1 MEKKQTRQ
9 GKEVTYARVYTNW
22 DKRPESDSEQAM
34 RARIAGRVTPSSS
47 QTGADILEMIELPV
61 RFPNVTT
68 MACCQETGNVLI
80 GSDNIICLFQLVTRT
95 HDISK
100 QKFLD
105 FELWPVTLE
114 LSFSPSHLVM
124 SEDVVASLNS
134 SCLHVF
140 RINKG
145 FARPTDWS
153 SASASNSP
161 RKTLK
166 PKKPSPPN
174 KDEKRETKR
183 SSSPIRLEE
192 LLKEVSEL
200 GGKLHE
206 TSKLSNG
213 PLPVVALLPSLTSS
227 SLVSNPARNLR
238 TSPFKPPSAVTMGVA
253 IREIPANEPWAEQ
266 MTTMVESLLQLEL
279 SEWGDE
285 SMKEEFKCLALRPF
299 YRINTYYPSK
309 NESSCPR
316 MRSAAYGNLVAFN
329 CVVCTQQEGY
339 MYHFPVFEGE
349 VLSLGKCISEYNF
362 TSAVKHVI
370 LEPCLLHALTS
381 TGLETYTTRAIHA
394 IDEESEELA
403 CPPLEEPVCLVGLR
417 PFIGVVDVLLTKSFI
432 VIMSSSSDPHAKF
445 ESHEETLYCLRL
457 PSAGTLYTD
466 MMALGTSHRF
476 SSPQTYWQLLT
487 EAHSVLRTITSISSD
502 PDYAPLQM
510 EVELYRES
518 CALLSEYYL
527 CSYDDEED
535 WNTGYK
541 YSVMAKLTPMQV
553 MDRLKKLEQDAKRA
567 GCNVKYSGGLL
578 HYLKLCLIDCDDDAK
593 MPVGA
598 LNALLDMLEGEK
610 QSGKPFLLSSLIL
623 ESSLLRQFSTERTI
637 RMIQNHIKDGKK
649 IVDALDCLALSVL
662 YISKGKIKEAGEAL
676 GLCDD
681 SKHYIELLEE
691 FWPLLFDNSRKQAKV
706 TPDDW
711 EGVTLSELSV
721 LLIDKKP
728 VEMSIVLSRLVTEV
742 KTLRLQDILE
752 VFLVYL
758 PSRMGQEGTKI
769 GYVLQLFLEGVF
781 DNWYH
786 NDSSWSPSSSDSH
799 YMEALKILIR
809 SLLSGL
815 VVKNDSRSTVKQS
828 TSDPRKMFGGK
839 RHKFLDLLP
848 PCDAQEFTPA
858 SHDSLLKLQCLMC
871 TNWLD
876 ESATSEL
883 VQFVGEFVDETYG
896 FSLMVLAQ
904 PEKAVDLL
912 LDKHP
917 SALFQYVQDLLTSE
931 AELKH
936 VISAVQSKADEEAD
950 HPEMDSKTF
959 AELLDMILNHLA
971 RTLNCE
977 LFNLI
982 VPQGKEFDC
991 YKVRCRQA
999 EHANH
1004 IKEMIMVSG
1013 HRLMA
1018 TMNLKSFT

>member
-1 MEKKQTRQ
+1 MCLTLTHHNN
-9 GKEVTYARVYTNW
+9 TYLSLVALVSAISYSC
-22 DKRPESDSEQAM
+22 KC
-34 RARIAGRVTPSSS
+34 
-47 QTGADILEMIELPV
+47 IL
-61 RFPNVTT
+61 
-68 MACCQETGNVLI
+68 
-80 GSDNIICLFQLVTRT
+80 
-95 HDISK
+95 
-100 QKFLD
+100 
-105 FELWPVTLE
+105 LE
-114 LSFSPSHLVM
+114 
-124 SEDVVASLNS
+124 
-134 SCLHVF
+134 
-140 RINKG
+140 
-145 FARPTDWS
+145 
-153 SASASNSP
+153 
-161 RKTLK
+161 
-166 PKKPSPPN
+166 
-174 KDEKRETKR
+174 DEKRETKR

-266 MTTMVESLLQLEL
+266 MTTMNSSV
-279 SEWGDE
+279 WH
-285 SMKEEFKCLALRPF
+285 LRPF

-637 RMIQNHIKDGKK
+637 RMIQNHIKDG
-649 IVDALDCLALSVL
+649 
-662 YISKGKIKEAGEAL
+662 
-676 GLCDD
+676 
-681 SKHYIELLEE
+681 
-691 FWPLLFDNSRKQAKV
+691 
-706 TPDDW
+706 
-711 EGVTLSELSV
+711 
-721 LLIDKKP
+721 
-728 VEMSIVLSRLVTEV
+728 
-742 KTLRLQDILE
+742 
-752 VFLVYL
+752 
-758 PSRMGQEGTKI
+758 
-769 GYVLQLFLEGVF
+769 
-781 DNWYH
+781 
-786 NDSSWSPSSSDSH
+786 
-799 YMEALKILIR
+799 
-809 SLLSGL
+809 
-815 VVKNDSRSTVKQS
+815 
-828 TSDPRKMFGGK
+828 
-839 RHKFLDLLP
+839 
-848 PCDAQEFTPA
+848 
-858 SHDSLLKLQCLMC
+858 
-871 TNWLD
+871 
-876 ESATSEL
+876 
-883 VQFVGEFVDETYG
+883 
-896 FSLMVLAQ
+896 
-904 PEKAVDLL
+904 
-912 LDKHP
+912 
-917 SALFQYVQDLLTSE
+917 
-931 AELKH
+931 
-936 VISAVQSKADEEAD
+936 
-950 HPEMDSKTF
+950 
-959 AELLDMILNHLA
+959 
-971 RTLNCE
+971 
-977 LFNLI
+977 
-982 VPQGKEFDC
+982 
-991 YKVRCRQA
+991 
-999 EHANH
+999 
-1004 IKEMIMVSG
+1004 
-1013 HRLMA
+1013 
-1018 TMNLKSFT
+1018 